1 MFERL
6 GCIQDTCF
14 VETAKGVIIHILN
27 FVEEI
32 AISQRSPEMIF
43 SIINMFESLSVLLPV
58 IKSIVLGKSCTSTRT

>member
-14 VETAKGVIIHILN
+14 VETAKGAIMHILN

-32 AISQRSPEMIF
+32 AISHRYPERIF
-43 SIINMFESLSVLLPV
+43 RIINMYESLSDLLPV
-58 IKSIVLGKSCTSTRT
+58 IKSIVLGKSCTNIRT